1 MVPGDKP
8 NFYSCSR
15 TSGILALKVFCE
27 VGVVP
32 RVSLVISGGASLDG
46 GLSVALHTSA
56 WLAGTRTVSASSAG
70 QGSPMLDPPAPA
82 GETS

>member
-1 MVPGDKP
+1 M
-8 NFYSCSR
+8 
-15 TSGILALKVFCE
+15 FCE
-27 VGVVP
+27 VGVVA

-46 GLSVALHTSA
+46 GLSVALYIHTSA